1 MMFLI
6 VEASSEKA
14 ILKNLFNKN
23 SKRSGIQEQNI
34 FLHIKTL
41 LRGKKKKE
49 RKAKWNSRE
58 NENVESVNTER
69 EMSGVS

>member
-41 LRGKKKKE
+41 LRGKKKKKE
-49 RKAKWNSRE
+49 RQSGIQERMKMWNL
-58 NENVESVNTER
+58 
-69 EMSGVS
+69 